1 MRPTLSLLFVLVVSL
16 HPVLAPMASADTV
29 DDSALSDDSGSGAI
43 QTTEQINA
51 FLIEAY
57 RTRIDQILADL
68 HKNIS
73 SYPVEIQ
80 IRVLKQVRISIN
92 EKIEE
97 LYSKNISEI
106 RRKILSNILE
116 YIIDEVQKDI
126 RELEQPTTAASK

>member
-1 MRPTLSLLFVLVVSL
+1 MRPVIRLLLALAIGMPPFFAGYAYADVVDEF
-16 HPVLAPMASADTV
+16 ASPPE
-29 DDSALSDDSGSGAI
+29 SGSGAI

-73 SYPVEIQ
+73 GYPVEIQ
-80 IRVLKQVRISIN
+80 VRVLKQVRISIN

-126 RELEQPTTAASK
+126 RELEPKG